1 MTQDKLFTVDSN
13 IVLKSTCLEDCLSIF
28 NIIDKQRGYLGQ
40 WLPFVGATQDLSDTE
55 LAVRDMIENRG
66 SNLTC
71 SIFFQNSF
79 VGLVGL
85 KDCDFINKKTEIGYW
100 LSEEQQH
107 KGIVTK
113 SCRALINYA
122 FNELDMYRIQL
133 QAAPGNTKSQAVARR
148 LGFIQEGR
156 LRAAELHERGFVD
169 LIIFSLLRPEW
180 EKQHEKF
187 E

>member
-1 MTQDKLFTVDSN
+1 M
-13 IVLKSTCLEDCLSIF
+13 
-28 NIIDKQRGYLGQ
+28 GQ
-40 WLPFVGATQDLSDTE
+40 WLPFVSATQDISDTE
-55 LAVRDMIENRG
+55 LAVREMIENQAN
-66 SNLTC
+66 SVTC
-71 SIFFQNSF
+71 SIFFQDSL

-113 SCRALINYA
+113 SCRTLINYA
-122 FNELDMYRIQL
+122 FNELDMHRIQL
-133 QAAPGNTKSQAVARR
+133 QAAVGNIKSQAVARR
-148 LGFIQEGR
+148 LGFTQEGR

-169 LIIFSLLRPEW
+169 LIIFSLLRDEW
-180 EKQHEKF
+180 EEQHENF